1 MHTRNALYGDQI
13 LPVGKE
19 EALPTIRQKRQRDSA
34 GYKSATGAV
43 HPAMLASLQTMASA
57 EATVVTITDIATEMC
72 ESLERNMHHKLTLS
86 DVTALPSITEAAEP
100 KSPQPAPCSPA
111 PPKQTNGSGRRNPMK
126 RIAKSTRRFAKLSPS
141 PNRDR
146 AKRIG
151 HSPLPSTPTRLLF
164 SSPRRPQLS
173 PSKGESPVFK
183 GSPLRVFTSAEPEP
197 AAPTAVE
204 TQREESSNLQRARPL
219 PPSRL
224 SIASQLKVSASVDE
238 KPAEEK
244 PAEEEELV
252 EEAKTAD
259 IDPALESS
267 VAQQTKGQ
275 NLRSLDV
282 DFGEKTK
289 RRVSEPARMWS
300 TPELS
305 VDARK
310 NLDIFGRSVSAVSSL
325 ARAAEGFNAAAVDES
340 HVTVERIGGRLVVRF
355 KLPAT
360 YADRFTMTEVPAVEE
375 DASTAVIDDG
385 DRTLNIW
392 ETPAKTPASA
402 VNTPRITLTRADD
415 AEVEDASFMSTDT
428 DVLVG
433 GLPDTPTA
441 ISLNGTNT
449 PVRAPMVKEPETPA
463 MTPSAHETA
472 IIPLSQEPQT
482 PAMTPSVNEK
492 AVTPLSTATDSV
504 ASANDTGDMSHMANN
519 TDALITSLPDTPTA
533 IVLGGIQTP
542 RPASITA
549 LSTPAAPGSAVS
561 NASVMSTDTDAMI
574 AGLPDT
580 PTAVVLGG
588 EPETPRTRGPSDA
601 YDGDYSDIYTP
612 VADQT
617 LAVDIPSS
625 WVAGSSPVPPGEG
638 DADASADKAK
648 QSEDTPRSRSSILG
662 PDTVQDD
669 KVEQSSSHNAGSM
682 TPNAS
687 DKASAVSA
695 FDENATKASEGYA
708 EDAADTAIPKES
720 TEVASDDSTPELSPI
735 VDVHEVSEADAS
747 TSPASGGH
755 AEAADVQGGLASES
769 SDTAKDPEAD
779 VDEPLTLADEVVNP
793 HKDGQVNEVETL
805 NDDVAEPASE
815 AHTEG
820 VVEKE
825 SEMQPGNVSDGSP
838 TPEFEDVH
846 STADKQTSGPDIED
860 VLAESTAAPPPSS
873 SEGHTQSMIDRQLVN
888 DNAEISA
895 PQVDN
900 PANESDALTSPP
912 ATPMTPDHLA
922 TDSAANT
929 PSPKNSQSPTTLDT
943 LLESPFQ
950 PTCAGT
956 PKPTTPPSR
965 ALGHQGASCEPR
977 EGAGAAQG
985 TGHKTSFAETQEAA
999 NRAYLGKFLTQHKAS
1014 KAARSAVRVTSVS
1027 EAASTGSPRPRMPLG
1042 MIDANTASPLK
1053 AGAKRKAEEEEEE
1066 AAEVAKPPTKRG
1078 KRVSALKPTAPEPL
1092 RRSSRVKAKA
1102 EDPAENSRIPV
1113 RVGSSAFEGAA
1124 AGGETKEADLASV
1137 TRANTRRNKGK
1148 AVMPAEVLA
1157 RRNQDPTAH
1166 RMQELKEVHDARA
1179 ARAGKPRGKGIQWG
1193 ENTEMIFDPED
1204 EEGEEEAVVEAP
1216 AKKGRAKKGEK
1227 KSEPKKAKGAE
1238 KPVKKELKAR
1248 PATPMKRQTRS
1259 STRQRQATGG
1269 L

>member
-1 MHTRNALYGDQI
+1 MHTRNALYGDQV

-19 EALPTIRQKRQRDSA
+19 EALPTIRHKRQRDGA
-34 GYKSATGAV
+34 GYKSAAGAV
-43 HPAMLASLQTMASA
+43 NPAMLASLQTMASA
-57 EATVVTITDIATEMC
+57 EATVVTITDIATDMC
-72 ESLERNMHHKLTLS
+72 ENLERHIHHKLTLS

-111 PPKQTNGSGRRNPMK
+111 PPKQTNGNGRRNPMK

-151 HSPLPSTPTRLLF
+151 HSPLPSTPVRLLF
-164 SSPRRPQLS
+164 SSPRRPQLT

-197 AAPTAVE
+197 AAPTTVE
-204 TQREESSNLQRARPL
+204 AQREESSNLQRARPL
-219 PPSRL
+219 PTSRL
-224 SIASQLKVSASVDE
+224 SIASQLKVSSTVDE
-238 KPAEEK
+238 KA
-244 PAEEEELV
+244 AEEETPV

-275 NLRSLDV
+275 DLRSLDV
-282 DFGEKTK
+282 DFGEKTE
-289 RRVSEPARMWS
+289 RRASEPARMWS

-310 NLDIFGRSVSAVSSL
+310 NLDIFGRSVNAVNSL

-340 HVTVERIGGRLVVRF
+340 HVTVEKIGGRLVVRF

-360 YADRFTMTEVPAVEE
+360 YADHFTTTEVPAIEE
-375 DASTAVIDDG
+375 DASTAVVDDG

-402 VNTPRITLTRADD
+402 IHTPRITLTQADD

-428 DVLVG
+428 DVLIG
-433 GLPDTPTA
+433 GLPDTPTTIA
-441 ISLNGTNT
+441 PNGTST
-449 PVRAPMVKEPETPA
+449 PVRAPMSKEPETPT
-463 MTPSAHETA
+463 MTPSAHER
-472 IIPLSQEPQT
+472 I
-482 PAMTPSVNEK
+482 
-492 AVTPLSTATDSV
+492 VTPLSTATDSV
-504 ASANDTGDMSHMANN
+504 TGVNDTGDVSYMAND
-519 TDALITSLPDTPTA
+519 TDALIASLPDTPTA
-533 IVLGGIQTP
+533 IVLGDIETP

-549 LSTPAAPGSAVS
+549 SSTAAAPGSAVS

-574 AGLPDT
+574 AGLPNT

-588 EPETPRTRGPSDA
+588 EPETPRNRGPGDV
-601 YDGDYSDIYTP
+601 YDGDYSDLYTP

-625 WVAGSSPVPPGEG
+625 WVAGASPVQSEQG
-638 DADASADKAK
+638 DADASADKVK
-648 QSEDTPRSRSSILG
+648 QSENTPHRSSSILG

-669 KVEQSSSHNAGSM
+669 TVEHSSVHNRGSSM
-682 TPNAS
+682 TPGASNKAS
-687 DKASAVSA
+687 DISAV
-695 FDENATKASEGYA
+695 DENTTKASMGHVG
-708 EDAADTAIPKES
+708 DATDKATLQES
-720 TEVASDDSTPELSPI
+720 TEVASDDSTPKLSPI
-735 VDVHEVSEADAS
+735 DDVHEASEADAS

-755 AEAADVQGGLASES
+755 TEAVDVQSGLSSES
-769 SDTAKDPEAD
+769 GDTVNDPGAD
-779 VDEPLTLADEVVNP
+779 VDEPSTLADEVVNT
-793 HKDGQVNEVETL
+793 HKDWQVDEVETL
-805 NDDVAEPASE
+805 NDGVVTEPAS
-815 AHTEG
+815 ASGVHTEG
-820 VVEKE
+820 VVEKG
-825 SEMQPGNVSDGSP
+825 SGMQPDTVSDESS
-838 TPEFEDVH
+838 TPEVEDVH
-846 STADKQTSGPDIED
+846 STAVKQTSELDVEN
-860 VLAESTAAPPPSS
+860 VLAESTEAPPPSS
-873 SEGHTQSMIDRQLVN
+873 SEGHTRSILDRQLMN
-888 DNAEISA
+888 DNAATYTS
-895 PQVDN
+895 QVNDPTN
-900 PANESDALTSPP
+900 DSDALTSPP
-912 ATPMTPDHLA
+912 ATPETPDHLA
-922 TDSAANT
+922 NDSAADT
-929 PSPKNSQSPTTLDT
+929 PSPKNSQSPATLDT
-943 LLESPFQ
+943 LLESPFH
-950 PTCAGT
+950 PNCAGT

-977 EGAGAAQG
+977 ESASAAQG

-1042 MIDANTASPLK
+1042 MIDANTASPMK
-1053 AGAKRKAEEEEEE
+1053 AGAKRKAEDEEEE

-1113 RVGSSAFEGAA
+1113 RVGSNAFEGAA

-1193 ENTEMIFDPED
+1193 ENSEMIFDPED
-1204 EEGEEEAVVEAP
+1204 EEEEEEVEAP

-1227 KSEPKKAKGAE
+1227 KSEPKKAKAPE
-1238 KPVKKELKAR
+1238 KPVKKAGVKKEPKAR

-1259 STRQRQATGG
+1259 STRQRQPTGG